1 MSKHRYAKKIDANQ
15 PEIVKQ
21 LRKLGISVELDHD
34 DIICGW
40 EGKTYW
46 FEIKDVHCVSKRTGH
61 IKESAKKD
69 SQKVLEKE
77 FKGHYKIVSSFD
89 EILVDIGVIPMKC
102 RKCGGKMKKGK
113 ATGQTMVGTPD
124 FVGGEVCT
132 VSPGGTGKL
141 IDCMK
146 CVDCGWSVTA

>member
-46 FEIKDVHCVSKRTGH
+46 FEIKDVHCVSKRTGQ

-77 FKGHYKIVSSFD
+77 FKGHYKIVSSLD
-89 EILVDIGVIPMKC
+89 EILVDIGIIPMKC
-102 RKCGGKMKKGK
+102 RKCG
-113 ATGQTMVGTPD
+113 
-124 FVGGEVCT
+124 
-132 VSPGGTGKL
+132 
-141 IDCMK
+141 
-146 CVDCGWSVTA
+146 WSITL